1 MRYICF
7 GPSVQQVILIHVFI
21 KTFKIFYIYI
31 YISESQMLL
40 MMN

>member
-7 GPSVQQVILIHVFI
+7 GPSVQQVILIFI

-40 MMN
+40 LMN